1 MYDHMGDIYR
11 GLNEYDS
18 AVHVWEQALAALP
31 DKDTKA
37 ERTRIEKKIREAK
50 QAQKKETNDK

>member
-1 MYDHMGDIYR
+1 MGDIYR

-31 DKDTKA
+31 DKATKT

-50 QAQKKETNDK
+50 QAQKKEINDK